1 MLCMNPV
8 DCTAAQ
14 KPGLTANRIDPG
26 GYRGRAGRICARDL
40 VVGNIL
46 RVNDWTLHII
56 RIERE
61 RGVAVLTAEFQFLMH
76 FALDDVVTIQL
87 RAAA

>member
-1 MLCMNPV
+1 MSWMNLV

-14 KPGLTANRIDPG
+14 NPGLKTNRIDPG
-26 GYRGRAGRICARDL
+26 GYRGPARRICARDL

-46 RVNDWTLHII
+46 HVNDWTLHVT

-61 RGVAVLTAEFQFLMH
+61 RGVAVLTAEFGFLMH
-76 FALDDVVTIQL
+76 FALDDVVTVQL